1 MIEEKGWT
9 KEMELP
15 LLGRV
20 EHPFSEQSKRPVFSI
35 DTPPP
40 YVNTPVHVGHAATYA
55 LMDMFARFH
64 RMTGHEVLFP
74 LGLDRNGLPIEVAAE
89 KRFNIRPG
97 SVPREEFI
105 AKCRQV
111 LEEAS
116 AKSTETFRRLGISF
130 NSYEPPP
137 AASSQVPEAAPLGS
151 MYFTDSPEY
160 RALTQA
166 TFIQL
171 WKRGLIYEAKRL
183 NNYCP
188 GCRTTVADNEVD
200 RKTVTASLNHIQLTV
215 QETGEKLVIATTR
228 PELLCTAALIL
239 YHPDDSRYA
248 HLGGSHATIPIY
260 NTRVPIKAHP
270 IADPAFGTGL
280 MYMSA
285 SAGDQDAVRFLR
297 EQSIEPVSCITTEA
311 RMDSNAGPLAGLP
324 VKQARAKM
332 IELLKAAGALLEQ
345 ESIEQS
351 TPICERSKDT
361 IEYIT
366 MPELYLKQVEALD
379 ALRAIAERTNFFS
392 PKSKQLLL
400 DWINAVS
407 IDWAISRRRIYA
419 TEIPLWYCE
428 TCAEP
433 IVPPPGR
440 YYQPW
445 KEPAPIKACPKCGN
459 SRFRGEDR
467 VLDTWFDSSISPL
480 FILHWLDEP
489 AFFKANYPVTLR
501 PQGKEIVRTWLYYSL
516 LRCHQLTGA
525 PFKDVWIHNHILDEK
540 GAKMS
545 KSAGNVIDPAELLDR
560 FGAEP
565 FRLWAAAEG
574 NLTETDFMC
583 SFARIQG
590 HEKFLTKL
598 WNIAKLVSNFP
609 DPRTGEGTIN
619 DQTPM
624 MLPDPDRGLQPLDLW
639 IRSELSA
646 LTARARD
653 RYQGYDFHNPV
664 VELRHFTWETLASH
678 YLELVKPRA
687 YNRDSAFSAEEQAAA
702 HRTLH
707 HCLDTI
713 LLLLAPVLPFFTA
726 TLYQKLRKRD
736 IHQQPFPAP
745 EQLPAPGFSTA
756 ELLELDS
763 LAWNAKK
770 AAGLALSDP
779 VAALTVPEK
788 FKPIAIDLQ
797 AAHKAEKLSYG
808 PFALEA

>member
-1 MIEEKGWT
+1 
-9 KEMELP
+9 MELTAA
-15 LLGRV
+15 V
-20 EHPFSEQSKRPVFSI
+20 EHPFSEHSKKPVFSI

-55 LMDMFARFH
+55 LMDMFARFR

-105 AKCRQV
+105 ARCRQV
-111 LEEAS
+111 LEESS
-116 AKSTETFRRLGISF
+116 AKSEETFRRLGISF
-130 NSYEPPP
+130 NSYSPP
-137 AASSQVPEAAPLGS
+137 APARDPSTPAHSPIGAL
-151 MYFTDSPEY
+151 YFTDSPEY

-215 QETGEKLVIATTR
+215 KETGEQLTIATTR

-239 YHPDDSRYA
+239 YNPEDARYSRLA
-248 HLGGSHATIPIY
+248 GTHAAIPIY
-260 NTRVPIKAHP
+260 GTVVPIKAHP
-270 IADPAFGTGL
+270 IADPSFGTGL

-297 EQSIEPVSCITTEA
+297 EQNIPPVSCITTEA
-311 RMDSNAGPLAGLP
+311 RMDRNAGPLAGLP
-324 VKQARAKM
+324 VKQARAK
-332 IELLKAAGALLEQ
+332 ILELLREAGALLKQEQ
-345 ESIEQS
+345 IEQS
-351 TPICERSKDT
+351 TPICERSKDA
-361 IEYIT
+361 IEYIA
-366 MPELYLKQVEALD
+366 MPELYLKQVDFLPD
-379 ALRAIAERTNFFS
+379 IRAIAERTSFFS

-400 DWINAVS
+400 DWVNAVS

-419 TEIPLWYCE
+419 TEVPLWYCE

-433 IVPPPGR
+433 IVPEPGR

-445 KEPAPIKACPKCGN
+445 REPAPVERCPTCKGTK
-459 SRFRGEDR
+459 FRGEDR
-467 VLDTWFDSSISPL
+467 VLDTWFDSSLSPL
-480 FILHWLDEP
+480 FILHWLDKP
-489 AFFKANYPVTLR
+489 AFFASHFPASLR
-501 PQGKEIVRTWLYYSL
+501 PQGKEIVRTWLYCTL
-516 LRCHQLTGA
+516 LRVHQLTNA
-525 PFKDVWIHNHILDEK
+525 PAFKDVWIHNHILDEK

-574 NLTETDFMC
+574 NLTETDLMC

-598 WNIAKLVSNFP
+598 WNIAKLVSSFP
-609 DPRTGEGTIN
+609 DPRDGLRTAAPLS
-619 DQTPM
+619 DDSPM
-624 MLPDPDRGLQPLDLW
+624 VLPDANKNLQPLDLW

-646 LTARARD
+646 LVQRARE
-653 RYQGYDFHNPV
+653 RYESYDFHNPV
-664 VELRHFTWETLASH
+664 VELRHFTWEPFASH
-678 YLELVKPRA
+678 YAELVKPRA
-687 YNRDSAFSAEEQAAA
+687 YNRDNAFSAEEQVAAWT
-702 HRTLH
+702 TLH

-726 TLYQKLRKRD
+726 TLYQKLRHRD

-745 EQLPAPGFSTA
+745 EQLPAPAFSTA

-763 LAWNAKK
+763 LIWNAKK
-770 AAGLALSDP
+770 SAAKALSDP
-779 VAALTVPEK
+779 IASLTVPEK

-808 PFALEA
+808 AFALDA